1 MACQAAVSGSGGF
14 TLISS
19 LANEGW
25 PARYL
30 GALVL
35 VGLTMMASGCGSS
48 EVTQQGTVPKAAL
61 KEEDLYKYIG
71 EGAAKKKVGLTIDE
85 RRRARGAAK
94 AQGSN

>member
-1 MACQAAVSGSGGF
+1 M
-14 TLISS
+14 SS

>member
-1 MACQAAVSGSGGF
+1 
-14 TLISS
+14 LISS

-48 EVTQQGTVPKAAL
+48 EVTQQGTLPKAAV
-61 KEEDLYKYIG
+61 KEEDLYKYVG
-71 EGAAKKKVGLTIDE
+71 EGAAKKKVGLTSRE
-85 RRRARGAAK
+85 RQQARRAAK
-94 AQGSN
+94 ADSSN